1 MHNICQINNYAQIV
15 KNVWLTGRKE
25 VNKGKIMEVK
35 ISWLIDEVGFE
46 IYDAL
51 NQERKTDIIGN
62 RRR

>member
-1 MHNICQINNYAQIV
+1 M
-15 KNVWLTGRKE
+15 TGRKE